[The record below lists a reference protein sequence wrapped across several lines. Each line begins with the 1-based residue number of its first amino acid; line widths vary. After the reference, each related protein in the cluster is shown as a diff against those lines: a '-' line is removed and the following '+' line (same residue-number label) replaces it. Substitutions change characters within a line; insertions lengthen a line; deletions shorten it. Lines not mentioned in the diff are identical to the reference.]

1 MSAQKHAGR
10 HSPYAKK
17 GKTVPPRG
25 PCGVGRAAV
34 PITLFGAD
42 RFHKGEGAGFRHDTN
57 KISIIDKN
65 GKTDY
70 PLKSKREVATDII
83 DRLVQLI
90 K

>member
-1 MSAQKHAGR
+1 M
-10 HSPYAKK
+10 K
-17 GKTVPPRG
+17 GVNFNDTANISYRL
-25 PCGVGRAAV
+25 
-34 PITLFGAD
+34 TFGETGNID
-42 RFHKGEGAGFRHDTN
+42 GKVFFETQ
-57 KISIIDKN
+57 SIIDKN